1 MNNFSYYNKTRYVF
15 GRGEYRNIGKL
26 LRGSTDKV
34 LLHYGGNS
42 AKRSGLYDAVTSALR
57 EAGISFLELG
67 GVKPNPSLDL
77 VRKGIDLCRRE
88 DISYV
93 LAVGGGSVI
102 DSAKAIALG
111 AVHEGDVWK
120 LFTKEE
126 ELTHS
131 PLPVATILTL
141 PAAGSENSPNT
152 VISDEV
158 TARKL
163 GFGHEE
169 LRPTLSIVSPEL
181 FLTLPI
187 EQMAYGACDMLCHI
201 FERYFTNTQNTELT
215 DALCEAT
222 MRTIMQQ
229 ASILRRNPQNE
240 AAWAQLALSGTI
252 AHNNILG
259 LGREQSWTCHALEHE
274 LSAVYDVPH
283 GAGLAVIVP
292 PYLEAVWHAN
302 PGIFLQWATNV
313 MGVTPSRDSE
323 HVIKEGIRRLRT
335 WYRELGLPQTMA
347 ELGIPADA
355 DFDTMARGACS
366 VRPGGVLPGVKV
378 LTEANAAAVYRN
390 CL

>member
-88 DISYV
+88 NISYV

-111 AVHEGDVWK
+111 VVHEGDVWK

-126 ELTHS
+126 ELTHT
-131 PLPVATILTL
+131 PLPVVTILTL

-152 VISDEV
+152 VISDEA

-181 FLTLPI
+181 FLTLPA

-229 ASILRRNPQNE
+229 ASILRHNPQNE
-240 AAWAQLALSGTI
+240 EAWAQLALSGTI

-292 PYLEAVWHAN
+292 PYLEAVRHAN
-302 PGIFLQWATNV
+302 PGIFQQWATNV

-323 HVIKEGIRRLRT
+323 HVIKEGIRRLRD

-355 DFDTMARGACS
+355 DFDSMARGACS

-378 LTEANAAAVYRN
+378 LTEADAAAVYRN

>member
-42 AKRSGLYDAVTSALR
+42 AKRSGLYDAVTNALR
-57 EAGISFLELG
+57 EAGISFHELG

-88 DISYV
+88 NISYV

-126 ELTHS
+126 ELTHT

-152 VISDEV
+152 VISDEA

-181 FLTLPI
+181 FLTLPV

-229 ASILRRNPQNE
+229 ATILRRNQQNE

-323 HVIKEGIRRLRT
+323 RVIKEGIRRLRT

-355 DFDTMARGACS
+355 DFDSMARGACS

-378 LTEANAAAVYRN
+378 LSEADAAAVYRN

>member
-42 AKRSGLYDAVTSALR
+42 AKRSGLYDAVTNALR

-126 ELTHS
+126 ELTHT

-152 VISDEV
+152 VISDEA

-169 LRPTLSIVSPEL
+169 LRPTLSIVCPEL
-181 FLTLPI
+181 FLTLPA

-229 ASILRRNPQNE
+229 ASILRRNQQNE

-355 DFDTMARGACS
+355 DFDSMARGACS

-378 LTEANAAAVYRN
+378 LSEADAAAVYRN

>member
-42 AKRSGLYDAVTSALR
+42 AKRSGLYDAVTNALR
-57 EAGISFLELG
+57 EAGISFHELG

-126 ELTHS
+126 ELTHT

-152 VISDEV
+152 VISDEA

-181 FLTLPI
+181 FLTLPA

-229 ASILRRNPQNE
+229 ASILRHNPQNE

-323 HVIKEGIRRLRT
+323 HVIKEAIRRLRA